1 MPIHVELVTQERK
14 VFDDPECD
22 IVVIPAVEGEMGVL
36 PGHAPILTTM
46 SFGELVIRKGNAEE
60 RYAIYGG
67 VVDVRPD
74 KVVIL
79 ADLAESSFAIDA
91 EKARAARERAENLMR
106 DGVPA
111 DENHQALLELR
122 RAELQL
128 KVANKMQGRSSSVL
142 RIVEQDDRDTAVDIV
157 DW

>member
-14 VFDDPECD
+14 VFEDEAVDK
-22 IVVIPAVEGEMGVL
+22 VQIPAIEGEMGVL
-36 PGHAPILTTM
+36 PGHAPVLTTM
-46 SFGELVIRKGNAEE
+46 GFGELVITKGNAEE

-67 VVDVRPD
+67 VVDVRPN

-91 EKARAARERAENLMR
+91 EKARAARERAQGLVR
-106 DGVPA
+106 DGVPE
-111 DENHQALLELR
+111 DQNRQALLELR

-128 KVANKMQGRSSSVL
+128 KLHNKMQGRSGNVL
-142 RIVEQDDRDTAVDIV
+142 RIVEQDERDK
-157 DW
+157 